1 MIIINKDKQGLE
13 FIYNENIYE
22 KDYDNYKEP
31 IDISGTSESIF
42 AKIIEIYLNNNKEL
56 DDKILSIMFMRG
68 QIASQIVQNRI
79 GGLAHLSPNYKIE
92 NYTECICKK
101 ISVKKA

>member
-1 MIIINKDKQGLE
+1 
-13 FIYNENIYE
+13 
-22 KDYDNYKEP
+22 
-31 IDISGTSESIF
+31 
-42 AKIIEIYLNNNKEL
+42 
-56 DDKILSIMFMRG
+56 MFMRG

-101 ISVKKA
+101 ISVKTA